1 LGEQDINSRSVV
13 SLEKVSL
20 CHNNMSHRRDPFSG
34 DRALH
39 QDTELMTFRL
49 FSARIKAR
57 KRIKPQGIVLLA
69 AIAYFAFASIFLSA
83 KEQLSFDAS
92 DGTDVAHKRAD
103 KRYKYTPES
112 ELSLKQFPSL
122 KYPLK
127 NADVVAIFFG
137 ASWAS
142 ETRLVRDAFNR
153 DVSLLPPEGVSRK
166 ERYPLAIVYISAD
179 DTEGSSEWIH
189 VNNRRERTLLQK
201 RFKICTDKGEHCS
214 GSKQVFRIPSLFVI
228 DAKTKAVMTSNGLD
242 DIQSKGG
249 DALNVWLALKQ
260 PSKKEG

>member
-1 LGEQDINSRSVV
+1 MTR
-13 SLEKVSL
+13 
-20 CHNNMSHRRDPFSG
+20 RRDQFGGAPP
-34 DRALH
+34 LH
-39 QDTELMTFRL
+39 QDMEFTFRL

-57 KRIKPQGIVLLA
+57 RRIKPQGIVLLA
-69 AIAYFAFASIFLSA
+69 AIAYFACTSIFLSA
-83 KEQLSFDAS
+83 KEQLSFDPT

-103 KRYKYTPES
+103 KRYKYTTDS

-127 NADVVAIFFG
+127 NADIVAIFFG

-153 DVSLLPPEGVSRK
+153 DVRLLPPEGVIFRK

-179 DTEGSSEWIH
+179 DTEGSSEWIQ
-189 VNNRRERTLLQK
+189 VNNKRERTLLQK
-201 RFKICTDKGEHCS
+201 KFKTCTDKEVHLLGI
-214 GSKQVFRIPSLFVI
+214 KQEFRIPSLFVI

-249 DALNVWLALKQ
+249 NALNAWLALKQ
-260 PSKKEG
+260 PSQKKAWIPHREQRKSTP